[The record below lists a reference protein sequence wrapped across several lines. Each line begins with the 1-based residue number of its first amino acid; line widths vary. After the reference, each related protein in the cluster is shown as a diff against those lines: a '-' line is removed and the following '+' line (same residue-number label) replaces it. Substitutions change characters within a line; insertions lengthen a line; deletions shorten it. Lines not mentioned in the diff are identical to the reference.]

1 MSEFFVHSP
10 IHPSEV
16 TRLIEI
22 ALSRR
27 LVNRDAG
34 VEDQM
39 IGFRDPLE
47 IEIDGVLG
55 EFAVCKYLNRFFD
68 MSAEP
73 RSGGID
79 CVYMGLSCDVKT
91 RPYKNNQALQVPQH
105 KDKGDTDIFIL
116 VEIEKNQAHILG
128 FAPRENIFRPENL
141 KPSVREGKFHY
152 ELPWAKLTPIGDL
165 FEYAIQKS
173 QVAGLGERT
182 VVRDVWR
189 Q

>member
-10 IHPSEV
+10 IHPSEA
-16 TRLIEI
+16 TRGTEI
-22 ALSRR
+22 ALSRQ
-27 LVNRDAG
+27 LVNRNAG
-34 VEDQM
+34 VVDRM

-55 EFAVCKYLNRFFD
+55 EIAVCKYLNVFFD

-91 RPYKNNQALQVPQH
+91 RPFRHYQALQVPQH

-116 VEIEKNQAHILG
+116 VEVEKNKAHILG

-173 QVAGLGERT
+173 QVAGLGKRT